1 MRSLAAALLILT
13 AATESAAEGDFSS
26 TIIPLLESR
35 CASCHLMGSEPGNLA
50 LHGAAAHAS
59 LVGRQATGADMLLVR
74 PAEPEAS
81 YLLHKLRGTHLKV
94 GGSGARMPFG
104 AASLIES
111 DIKKIETWIA
121 NGAGSD

>member
-1 MRSLAAALLILT
+1 MRRLATVLLIFAS
-13 AATESAAEGDFSS
+13 AAGSAAEGDFSN
-26 TIIPLLESR
+26 TVIPLLESR

-50 LHGAAAHAS
+50 LHRAAAHAS

-81 YLLHKLRGTHLKV
+81 YLLHKLRGTHLEV

-104 AASLIES
+104 AASLNES

-121 NGAGSD
+121 NGAGRD